1 MSYAGSLGS
10 YVKEHRFKK
19 GHSGNPRSRPKGA
32 KSRVYFK
39 KTEFRHRTGSRQC
52 RAAVEPDA
60 TRHGRATI
68 ALELVQGPQPC
79 PEVGVR
85 RGVEGLGHRDKT
97 VGPSCKHRR

>member
-1 MSYAGSLGS
+1 MSYAGSLES

-52 RAAVEPDA
+52 AAAIPRTPTCGMPTGTGWSANGEWCGQCLNA
-60 TRHGRATI
+60 
-68 ALELVQGPQPC
+68 
-79 PEVGVR
+79 
-85 RGVEGLGHRDKT
+85 
-97 VGPSCKHRR
+97 